1 MSLWTPDG
9 EHVVPDNDEPTYSD
23 VPPGSME
30 DLDPET
36 AEQLQ
41 EELARSQAQLLAAP
55 VEQVVSNHVMGL
67 FELGA
72 LHLRVGNLDAAR
84 LPIDAM
90 GVMVDNLG
98 DRLAEAE
105 TLTAALTQ
113 LRMAYVELANSANDE
128 TDETD
133 ETDSDGDATDPST
146 EADTDEANADG

>member
-1 MSLWTPDG
+1 MSLWTPGG
-9 EHVVPDNDEPTYSD
+9 EHTVPDKDEPTYSD
-23 VPPGSME
+23 APPGSMD

-36 AEQLQ
+36 AEKLQ

-98 DRLAEAE
+98 DRLALCR
-105 TLTAALTQ
+105 TSQ
-113 LRMAYVELANSANDE
+113 LRDRRSRLRCR
-128 TDETD
+128 
-133 ETDSDGDATDPST
+133 G
-146 EADTDEANADG
+146 G